1 MFQIGGTSRGIDERI
16 IREIRFHW
24 AMAKE
29 PECAERAALVA
40 VYQRATQAYSD
51 AVTNLSRRMGTSSK
65 EEFEELRRLSET
77 ARRASAEAL
86 KALDGHIAQHN
97 CA

>member
-1 MFQIGGTSRGIDERI
+1 MGRYGFNR
-16 IREIRFHW
+16 

-29 PECAERAALVA
+29 LPCEERAALVA
-40 VYQRATQAYSD
+40 AYERASKVYSD

-65 EEFEELRRLSET
+65 QEFEGLRRAAET

-86 KALDGHIAQHN
+86 RALDSHIAQHV
-97 CA
+97 CRSSGFAAS